1 MTLLRDMAQSLTDE
15 LREEPGFS
23 MSAAETACEAAASAG
38 DTRALADFL
47 VLVPYDVTIRSTLH
61 PEWVLSSA
69 LLMAARYETGH
80 FSGLLSIRANRDEYF
95 EGTMLRIS
103 TLCRMTGVTAA
114 MQGKWIPAWPEST
127 DTPLQTACRDTFHAL
142 FHREMQQEV
151 EHGTV
156 EVSVIAKAIP
166 DMDIVGFA
174 PKSRGAHTP
183 QEHLYLD
190 TMEPFWKHLTALL
203 ASLCEG

>member
-1 MTLLRDMAQSLTDE
+1 M
-15 LREEPGFS
+15 
-23 MSAAETACEAAASAG
+23 
-38 DTRALADFL
+38 
-47 VLVPYDVTIRSTLH
+47 LVPYDVTIRSTLH

-69 LLMAARYETGH
+69 LLMAARYEMGR

>member
-1 MTLLRDMAQSLTDE
+1 
-15 LREEPGFS
+15 

-47 VLVPYDVTIRSTLH
+47 VLVPYDVTIRSTLN

-69 LLMAARYETGH
+69 LLMAARYETGR

-127 DTPLQTACRDTFHAL
+127 DTPLQTACRDTFQVAVPA
-142 FHREMQQEV
+142 R
-151 EHGTV
+151 
-156 EVSVIAKAIP
+156 
-166 DMDIVGFA
+166 DI
-174 PKSRGAHTP
+174 RGYRP
-183 QEHLYLD
+183 EEY
-190 TMEPFWKHLTALL
+190 PFLGRPCLWR
-203 ASLCEG
+203 S